1 MRFVKTRQRRSI
13 NRTVLNMSSMI
24 DVTFLL
30 LVYFIITTVLT
41 PPEDELTPALQVE
54 QGTQSNAQDYEPQIV
69 EVRTFNA
76 QQVYQIGDQILQS
89 RAELALIFRQ
99 LPHEPGV
106 IIRVEDTVT
115 VGFAIAAV
123 QEARSAGFE
132 RVTYVPASR

>member
-1 MRFVKTRQRRSI
+1 
-13 NRTVLNMSSMI
+13 MI

-76 QQVYQIGDQILQS
+76 QLVYQIGDQILQS
-89 RAELALIFRQ
+89 RAELALMFRQ